1 MNLTPLY
8 TMLVAFSSL
17 IPCHT
22 NSLSNN
28 ELKETAGGTATIQK
42 KETGIHFIEQDW
54 EQALK
59 AAHDEN
65 KLIFLD
71 IYATWCGPCK
81 MLKQYTFSDS
91 AIGEFFNR
99 NFVNV
104 SVDGEKGV
112 GPQLAQQYSIEGYP
126 TLIVADET
134 GKVILFTAGYIPAD
148 VLMQFA
154 NEALKRGGRKPNS

>member
-1 MNLTPLY
+1 MTLFKFNILTALFIV
-8 TMLVAFSSL
+8 VAVCQVSSASKDND
-17 IPCHT
+17 I
-22 NSLSNN
+22 SIASV
-28 ELKETAGGTATIQK
+28 KSK
-42 KETGIHFIEQDW
+42 TGIQFIEQDW

-59 AAHDEN
+59 TAKDKN

-81 MLKQYTFSDS
+81 MLKQHTFSDS
-91 AIGEFFNR
+91 SVGEFFNK
-99 NFVNV
+99 NFINV

-112 GPQLAQQYSIEGYP
+112 GPKLAQQYSIEGYP

-134 GKVILFTAGYIPAD
+134 GKPVLITAGYIPAD

-154 NEALKRGGRKPNS
+154 NEAFKRSGRQAVK

>member
-1 MNLTPLY
+1 MTLTPLY
-8 TMLVAFSSL
+8 TLLFAFGSL
-17 IPCHT
+17 FTCHVI
-22 NSLSNN
+22 SGS
-28 ELKETAGGTATIQK
+28 ETEPVKTAAVSTIVEK
-42 KETGIHFIEQDW
+42 KESGIQFIEQDW
-54 EQALK
+54 DKALK

-81 MLKQYTFSDS
+81 MLKQNTFTDS
-91 AIGEFFNR
+91 AVGEFFNK
-99 NFVNV
+99 NFINI

-134 GKVILFTAGYIPAD
+134 GKIILYTAGYIPAD

>member
-1 MNLTPLY
+1 MTLTPLY
-8 TMLVAFSSL
+8 TLLLAFGSL
-17 IPCHT
+17 ITYHT
-22 NSLSNN
+22 DSISNN
-28 ELKETAGGTATIQK
+28 ELKVAATGTTSIGK

-54 EQALK
+54 DQALK

-81 MLKQYTFSDS
+81 MLKQYTFTDS
-91 AIGEFFNR
+91 AVGAFFNR
-99 NFVNV
+99 NFINV

-154 NEALKRGGRKPNS
+154 NEALKKGGRKPNS

>member
-1 MNLTPLY
+1 MTLTPLY
-8 TMLVAFSSL
+8 TLL
-17 IPCHT
+17 IAIGSFVTCHT
-22 NSLSNN
+22 NSVSNN
-28 ELKETAGGTATIQK
+28 EPKETASVTTAVEK
-42 KETGIHFIEQDW
+42 KESGIQFIEQDW
-54 EQALK
+54 DQALK
-59 AAHDEN
+59 NAHDQN

-81 MLKQYTFSDS
+81 MLKQYTFSD
-91 AIGEFFNR
+91 AAVGDFFNK

-134 GKVILFTAGYIPAD
+134 GKIILYTAGYIPKD